1 MMIAAVEL
9 AMPAL
14 AALFLVEV
22 VLGIASRF
30 APQANVFLIGLPAK
44 VVAALASVGAVVLLM
59 PETMDGV
66 LGIVRDTFRDA
77 VAGLGG

>member
-1 MMIAAVEL
+1 
-9 AMPAL
+9 MPAL
-14 AALFLVEV
+14 AALFMTEV

-44 VVAALASVGAVVLLM
+44 IIAALASVGAVVLLV

-66 LGIVRDTFRDA
+66 LTIIGDTFRDA
-77 VAGLGG
+77 IASFRIG

>member
-1 MMIAAVEL
+1 M
-9 AMPAL
+9 
-14 AALFLVEV
+14 VEV

-44 VVAALASVGAVVLLM
+44 IIAALASVGAVVALV

-66 LGIVRDTFRDA
+66 LNIVQETFRDA
-77 VAGLGG
+77 LTGLGLG